1 MSGKCRCGDAAVCDE
16 PVINLYSAS
25 RARAEILRNAQLRFC
40 VMPVDVDETV
50 RPGGTPGE
58 TVLALALRKL
68 DAALL
73 SVPGAADNW
82 GLAAD
87 TLVEGPGGLLG
98 KPADRESA
106 RGMLLSLS
114 GRRCRVHSAAV
125 LYTPKGESDAELR
138 IRSAV
143 HQTAVEFRDCS
154 AEEIEGYLDTG
165 EWRGAAGGFRIQGR
179 GGFFAVSID
188 GLMST
193 AAGLPL
199 NPLYAI
205 LREASYPFS
214 WGPAGG
220 GDLGS

>member
-1 MSGKCRCGDAAVCDE
+1 MSGKCRCGDAVVCDD

-25 RARAEILRNAQLRFC
+25 RARAELLRNAGLRIR
-40 VMPVDVDETV
+40 VIPVDVDETA
-50 RPGGTPGE
+50 RPGGTAGE
-58 TVLALALRKL
+58 TVLALASRKL
-68 DAALL
+68 DAALR
-73 SVPGAADNW
+73 SVSGAAGSW

-106 RGMLLSLS
+106 RAMLLSLS

-125 LYTPKGESDAELR
+125 LYAPKEESDAETR
-138 IRSAV
+138 IKSTV
-143 HQTAVEFRDCS
+143 HGTAVDFLDCS
-154 AEEIEGYLDTG
+154 AEEIESYLDTG

-179 GGFFAVSID
+179 GGFFAVSIN

-205 LREASYPFS
+205 LREASYPFI
-214 WGPAGG
+214 WGPVGG
-220 GDLGS
+220 SVFGS